1 MSFESHLDVFVC
13 PPQHESSDLFGSS
26 DYTWDTLIETHSH
39 TDDTTWGN
47 KQSVCFSQT
56 PPGWNGCFC
65 FSRFSM
71 VFRQPSTQETVSVPM
86 SLYHPATLRRA
97 SGWCNEL
104 LSLLSLLLL
113 IFGSCFGMIQPRG
126 HPQRTCVTAGGATFS
141 SDCEWHWWS
150 FSLLI
155 TLESV
160 MSMGKMLFFDQAWF
174 VTHKRLISFKKR
186 SRMSPNA
193 FGKRWKEEFSF
204 FHTWDMDHLYGCFQ
218 K

>member
-1 MSFESHLDVFVC
+1 MTQHGETNKVFALAKHLPVGMVV
-13 PPQHESSDLFGSS
+13 SLF
-26 DYTWDTLIETHSH
+26 
-39 TDDTTWGN
+39 
-47 KQSVCFSQT
+47 F
-56 PPGWNGCFC
+56 
-65 FSRFSM
+65 RFSM

-97 SGWCNEL
+97 SGWWNEL
-104 LSLLSLLLL
+104 LSLSLLLLL

-160 MSMGKMLFFDQAWF
+160 MSMTKLGLLHAND
-174 VTHKRLISFKKR
+174 
-186 SRMSPNA
+186 
-193 FGKRWKEEFSF
+193 
-204 FHTWDMDHLYGCFQ
+204 
-218 K
+218 